1 MASLRGGTTK
11 EQRSMG
17 SIQRGFS
24 LIELLIVV
32 AIILIIAA
40 IAIPDFLKSKMAAN
54 QASAVG
60 SLRVINSSE
69 VMYDS
74 SYGKGYSATLASL
87 KAPPTG
93 TPPSLSA
100 AALVDD
106 VLGSGIKSGYTFIYT
121 PNSADSLGD
130 FQGYDVNGNPLS
142 PGTTGDVYYWTDQSY
157 VIRLNNTRQAT
168 STDSALSQ

>member
-1 MASLRGGTTK
+1 MRAS
-11 EQRSMG
+11 
-17 SIQRGFS
+17 QRGFS

-69 VMYDS
+69 VMYNS
-74 SYGKGYSATLASL
+74 SYGKGYSASLAYL
-87 KAPPTG
+87 KAPPAG
-93 TPPSLSA
+93 TQPSLTA
-100 AALVDD
+100 AALLDE

-121 PNSADSLGD
+121 PNSVDSLGD
-130 FQGYDVNGNPLS
+130 YQGYTVNANPLS
-142 PGTTGDVYYWTDQSY
+142 LHSSAEVYYFTDQSY
-157 VIRLNNTRQAT
+157 VIRLNNTQQAT
-168 STDSALSQ
+168 STDPGLSQ